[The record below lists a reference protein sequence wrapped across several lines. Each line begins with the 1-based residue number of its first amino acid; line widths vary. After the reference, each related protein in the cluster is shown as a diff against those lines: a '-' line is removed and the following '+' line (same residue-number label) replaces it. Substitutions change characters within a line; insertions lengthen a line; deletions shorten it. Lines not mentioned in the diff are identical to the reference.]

1 VASTTTTQPKTH
13 GIPPLENG
21 DHLTRDE
28 FERRYDAMPELK
40 KAELLQGV
48 VFMPSPVR
56 ADAQEEPH
64 ANLLWWTNAYK
75 VATPFVRNSADA
87 TVRLDDDNEPQPDAT
102 LFIESAYGGQAA
114 LDLDGYIEGAP
125 EWTGEVTAS
134 SASYDLH
141 WKMEVYRQFG
151 VREYLVWRVLDEEFD
166 WFILKRGR
174 YEEMQPVRGILKSK
188 VFPGLWLHAKAMLD
202 DDLPK
207 ALAVLNQGL
216 ATPEHAAFAE
226 QLRKRRS

>member
-1 VASTTTTQPKTH
+1 
-13 GIPPLENG
+13 
-21 DHLTRDE
+21 
-28 FERRYDAMPELK
+28 
-40 KAELLQGV
+40 
-48 VFMPSPVR
+48 MPSPVR